1 MEKSFVFGKPVDSD
15 NFIGRE
21 VEVARLSANFHGGIN
36 TILMSPRRWG
46 KTSLVNR
53 VANEIASPNLKIIR
67 MDIFSCRSEYD
78 FYNTFAAEILKQTAS
93 RLEEWKEL
101 AVGFIERLTPK
112 ISITPDAATEY
123 SVSLGITPKTH
134 SPEEILNLP
143 EVIAQRKGYQM
154 VVCIDEFQQ
163 IGEFPASLS
172 VQKKM
177 RSVWQHQQNASYCL
191 YGSKLHL
198 MTNFFQKKS
207 YPFYKFGDFLYLES
221 IPTDKW
227 IPYVQQQFQTVGK
240 NISPELVGKLCATVD
255 NHSSY
260 VQQLA
265 WYTLL
270 NTQTTATED
279 NLSAAVE
286 ELVQQ
291 NEPLFV
297 QQTET
302 LTSYQLNFLRAV
314 LRGVKSGFGA
324 TNIREEYRLGTAS
337 NIVRLKQALLE
348 KELIEIHLN
357 GVSIADPVLNMWL
370 RKVLN

>member
-1 MEKSFVFGKPVDSD
+1 
-15 NFIGRE
+15 
-21 VEVARLSANFHGGIN
+21 
-36 TILMSPRRWG
+36 
-46 KTSLVNR
+46 
-53 VANEIASPNLKIIR
+53 
-67 MDIFSCRSEYD
+67 
-78 FYNTFAAEILKQTAS
+78 
-93 RLEEWKEL
+93 
-101 AVGFIERLTPK
+101 
-112 ISITPDAATEY
+112 
-123 SVSLGITPKTH
+123 
-134 SPEEILNLP
+134 
-143 EVIAQRKGYQM
+143 
-154 VVCIDEFQQ
+154 
-163 IGEFPASLS
+163 
-172 VQKKM
+172 
-177 RSVWQHQQNASYCL
+177 
-191 YGSKLHL
+191 

-324 TNIREEYRLGTAS
+324 TNIREEYQLGTTS

-348 KELIEIHLN
+348 KELIEIHLD

>member
-21 VEVARLSANFHGGIN
+21 VEVARLSANFRGGIN

-53 VANEIASPNLKIIR
+53 VANEIASPNLKIVR

-78 FYNTFAAEILKQTAS
+78 FYNMFAAEILKQTAS

-172 VQKKM
+172 VQKRM

-207 YPFYKFGDFLYLES
+207 YPFYKFGDFLYLEN

-240 NISPELVGKLCATVD
+240 NISPELVSKLCATVD

-324 TNIREEYRLGTAS
+324 TNIREEYQLGTTS

-370 RKVLN
+370 RKVLY